1 MVIIHNYKYIFFY
14 IIYSEL
20 PMEMPI
26 LELIIP
32 KKNVIISNGI
42 IIILYEM
49 EGYNI
54 VLKFKV
60 FWSRFPK

>member
-1 MVIIHNYKYIFFY
+1 
-14 IIYSEL
+14 
-20 PMEMPI
+20 MEMPI

-42 IIILYEM
+42 IIILYEI